1 MWAITAIASASIG
14 WGSLA
19 ITSAAA
25 LESVEPLTLLAI
37 ETSLAAAVLALLC
50 AAWGRPFARPT
61 RGVVLLALLEPT
73 AAFATFNLGLR
84 MTTSSHAGVLLG
96 LESVFAVVLIAIT
109 THTRPTF
116 STVAGI
122 CLGAMGVIVLTGLP
136 ADGGPMLTGSGD
148 GLVLAD
154 SFIAAVYLV
163 VASHLAP
170 GSDPVGLT
178 ATQFLLA
185 TPMTMGA
192 AALVVA
198 TGVERLPQSVTS
210 HAATGIAVTSLGGV
224 ASSFLLYT
232 WGLQRV
238 PATTAAALVP
248 ITPLAGVAFAA
259 LVGHEPLTGNVLG
272 SVALICLG
280 LTVVARPGPKGA
292 HRAERAMTGF
302 TITSGTSAD
311 LPARNAPNNSDRADG
326 DKAISGSP
334 SVRLGRCTPKIPP
347 TAPGVTQPSRWTSN
361 PTATGDPS
369 PPQRAR

>member
-1 MWAITAIASASIG
+1 M
-14 WGSLA
+14 
-19 ITSAAA
+19 
-25 LESVEPLTLLAI
+25 
-37 ETSLAAAVLALLC
+37 
-50 AAWGRPFARPT
+50 
-61 RGVVLLALLEPT
+61 
-73 AAFATFNLGLR
+73 
-84 MTTSSHAGVLLG
+84 
-96 LESVFAVVLIAIT
+96 
-109 THTRPTF
+109 
-116 STVAGI
+116 
-122 CLGAMGVIVLTGLP
+122 LTGLP

-178 ATQFLLA
+178 ATQFPRHADDHGCGSTCGGDGSGTPSAERHVARRYGHCGDQPGRSRVVLLA
-185 TPMTMGA
+185 VHLGTT
-192 AALVVA
+192 
-198 TGVERLPQSVTS
+198 TS
-210 HAATGIAVTSLGGV
+210 ACQRQRH
-224 ASSFLLYT
+224 SS
-232 WGLQRV
+232 
-238 PATTAAALVP
+238 PS
-248 ITPLAGVAFAA
+248 PLAGVAFAA

-369 PPQRAR
+369 PPQRARWCGLRRNGAASEIRHSPTDLYERCVRRGRASSSGSRTSAHHVAESSSCSHSSTPRAPAATARIVLWESRNTTPLGRSRGGWGPIPRRGRCPPGVLAFLITAGQDGDSPQMI